1 MTTQN
6 VAILFTDIV
15 GSTEL
20 SQRLSPEVADEV
32 RRSHFSI
39 LRQAVA
45 EADGTEVKNL
55 GDGLMVVFASTSAAL
70 GCAVAMQQGVEQANR
85 AGREAVGLRV
95 GLSGGEVTKEDD
107 DYFGDPVVEAARLCA
122 LCDSGQVLAANIVRL
137 MAGRRSRHECRSL
150 GNLALKGLPDPVAT
164 VEVLWEPLG
173 NAWAGTIPLPGRL
186 VARPTTGVVG
196 REVELASITGAL
208 KRVASGGGRE
218 ILLVAGEAG
227 LGKTTL
233 VGEAARAGFDA
244 GACVLF
250 GHCEEDLAT
259 PYQLFA
265 EALGH
270 YVTQAPEERLLAHVA
285 THGSEL
291 SRLVP
296 ALASRIPDLPSSR
309 ATDSDTE
316 RFLLL
321 AAAVG
326 LLVEISE
333 VQPVV
338 IVLDDIQWADNAS
351 LQLLRH
357 IAAAEQAMRVL
368 ILGTY
373 RDTELSLGHPLT
385 DTLATLH
392 RQSGISRVE
401 LAGLDDRGV
410 VSFLEA
416 AAGQTLDD
424 AAVELAHA
432 IYRETDGNPFFVGEV
447 LRHLSETGAIYQGA
461 DGTWLARESLDQMA
475 MPESVRLVIGGRVG
489 RLGSDAGK
497 VLAVASVIGRDFDLD
512 LLARAT
518 TTSEDDVLD
527 ILDAAAAAALVR
539 ELNGV
544 PGRYNFSHALIQ
556 RTLYEDLGATRRAR
570 AHRQAAEALEELCG
584 DEPGARVGE
593 LARHWL
599 AATQPIDLTKAIGY
613 SRHAGDA
620 ALAALA
626 PADALRYYA
635 QAIDLYPRD
644 VDPDPV
650 LALDLAIGLGTAQR
664 QTGEPRFRETLL
676 DAALRAAAMGDTG
689 RLVAAALANDR
700 GWYSS
705 VGVIDNEKVA
715 VLQLALDRLPGD
727 HVDRAL
733 LLANLCSELTYG
745 SPLDRRQEL
754 ASEALAIAESSEDD
768 VCVVRVLNH
777 ICFPLYVPQLLDQLL
792 LRTAE
797 ALRRAE
803 LIGDAHLHYW
813 AAYWRACVVPLAG
826 DIDELDRCAA
836 VMRSLVERLD
846 QPMLH
851 WSFLML
857 RTHRALIAGDTD
869 EAERLASECLAIGTD
884 SGQPDADA
892 IFAVQLLGVKGQ
904 RGTTGD
910 LIPVIEQIGTDMP
923 DMAQAAIDS
932 ALAIAYVEERRL
944 EDAHRV
950 LAKFADGGFE
960 LPPDSVWL
968 LSIAT
973 YADVAIACRDRE
985 MAGPLFDLLA
995 PFAGQLSTNG
1005 GATVDGPVSHF
1016 LGGLCTVLGRYDD
1029 AASYFSEAAV
1039 FNERAGATYFAAQTD
1054 LLWGQMLAERGAAD
1068 DIEKARTLL
1077 ERACTLATTHG
1088 YGGIELRSTL
1098 ALRDLG

>member
-461 DGTWLARESLDQMA
+461 DGTWSSGVGSVGWAPTPARCWRWRRS
-475 MPESVRLVIGGRVG
+475 
-489 RLGSDAGK
+489 SDATSISTSSHAPPRP
-497 VLAVASVIGRDFDLD
+497 VRTTCSISSMPPPPPLSSASSTGCRV
-512 LLARAT
+512 AT
-518 TTSEDDVLD
+518 TSRTPSSSARSTRIWAPPGE
-527 ILDAAAAAALVR
+527 
-539 ELNGV
+539 
-544 PGRYNFSHALIQ
+544 PGR
-556 RTLYEDLGATRRAR
+556 T
-570 AHRQAAEALEELCG
+570 
-584 DEPGARVGE
+584 
-593 LARHWL
+593 
-599 AATQPIDLTKAIGY
+599 
-613 SRHAGDA
+613 
-620 ALAALA
+620 
-626 PADALRYYA
+626 
-635 QAIDLYPRD
+635 
-644 VDPDPV
+644 
-650 LALDLAIGLGTAQR
+650 
-664 QTGEPRFRETLL
+664 
-676 DAALRAAAMGDTG
+676 
-689 RLVAAALANDR
+689 
-700 GWYSS
+700 
-705 VGVIDNEKVA
+705 
-715 VLQLALDRLPGD
+715 
-727 HVDRAL
+727 
-733 LLANLCSELTYG
+733 
-745 SPLDRRQEL
+745 DRRQRHWK
-754 ASEALAIAESSEDD
+754 S
-768 VCVVRVLNH
+768 
-777 ICFPLYVPQLLDQLL
+777 
-792 LRTAE
+792 
-797 ALRRAE
+797 
-803 LIGDAHLHYW
+803 
-813 AAYWRACVVPLAG
+813 
-826 DIDELDRCAA
+826 CAA
-836 VMRSLVERLD
+836 TNREPEWVSWHATGSPPRS
-846 QPMLH
+846 P
-851 WSFLML
+851 
-857 RTHRALIAGDTD
+857 
-869 EAERLASECLAIGTD
+869 
-884 SGQPDADA
+884 
-892 IFAVQLLGVKGQ
+892 
-904 RGTTGD
+904 
-910 LIPVIEQIGTDMP
+910 
-923 DMAQAAIDS
+923 
-932 ALAIAYVEERRL
+932 
-944 EDAHRV
+944 
-950 LAKFADGGFE
+950 
-960 LPPDSVWL
+960 
-968 LSIAT
+968 
-973 YADVAIACRDRE
+973 
-985 MAGPLFDLLA
+985 
-995 PFAGQLSTNG
+995 ST
-1005 GATVDGPVSHF
+1005 
-1016 LGGLCTVLGRYDD
+1016 
-1029 AASYFSEAAV
+1029 
-1039 FNERAGATYFAAQTD
+1039 
-1054 LLWGQMLAERGAAD
+1054 
-1068 DIEKARTLL
+1068 
-1077 ERACTLATTHG
+1077 
-1088 YGGIELRSTL
+1088 
-1098 ALRDLG
+1098 